1 MSRLNYLG
9 MNYHTDKAFYHKFCD
24 FYEANLP
31 KDVKTVWEVGVLDGA
46 SLNMWAEYY
55 PNAEIV
61 GFDIED
67 KSKLKLLTN
76 CKTELLDQGNLAMLK
91 KLGERKGVD
100 LIVDDGSHLINHQIM
115 TFESLFSS
123 LRSGGKYILE
133 DLHTSTPFFPGYNYT
148 NGKGALEYL
157 YNLMQGYLP
166 TGYPGQ
172 YRTNEIGPE
181 IESVIMLSNFRN
193 DSNGRSITSII
204 TRK

>member
-1 MSRLNYLG
+1 MLHELG
-9 MNYHTDKAFYHKFCD
+9 MKYHTDKAYDHKFCD

-67 KSKLKLLTN
+67 KSQLKLLPN
-76 CKTELLDQGNLAMLK
+76 CKTELLDQGDLDMLK
-91 KLGERKGVD
+91 KLGERKDVD

-115 TFESLFSS
+115 TFEMLFTS

-133 DLHTSTPFFPGYNYT
+133 DLHTSTPFFPGFNYAH
-148 NGKGALEYL
+148 GKGALEYL
-157 YNLMQGYLP
+157 YNMMQGYWP

-172 YRTNEIGPE
+172 YRTSEIGPE

-193 DSNGRSITSII
+193 DSHGRSITSII

>member
-9 MNYHTDKAFYHKFCD
+9 MNYHTDKAFDHKFCD
-24 FYEANLP
+24 FYESNL
-31 KDVKTVWEVGVLDGA
+31 DKTVKIVWEIGVLNGA
-46 SLNMWAEYY
+46 SLNMWANYY
-55 PNAEIV
+55 TTAEVI

-67 KSKLKLLTN
+67 KSQLRLLPN
-76 CKTELLDQGNLAMLK
+76 CKTEILDQGDLNMLK

-100 LIVDDGSHLINHQIM
+100 LIVDDGSHIIEHQIM
-115 TFESLFSS
+115 TFETLFTS

-133 DLHTSTPFFPGYNYT
+133 DLHTSTPFFQGYNYT

-172 YRTNEIGPE
+172 YRTSEIGPE
-181 IESVIMLSNFRN
+181 IESVIMLSYFRSDN
-193 DSNGRSITSII
+193 YGRSITSII